1 MDEFDNRIKQHLQE
15 HLKLEF
21 NYDRGIEYRMFL
33 EYEEEQRITHAP
45 ISSGIV
51 VLEDVMDVDTADNR
65 FATKDYVEDNFQWK
79 E

>member
-1 MDEFDNRIKQHLQE
+1 
-15 HLKLEF
+15 
-21 NYDRGIEYRMFL
+21 MFL